1 MAALTGKERDQVPKS
16 LLNVRLIIIPPR
28 TAERGRERERE
39 RHGRACK
46 RLMRDRER
54 VLESRVSTAFLGNS
68 ESQNLRKG
76 KGIILNDMPI

>member
-1 MAALTGKERDQVPKS
+1 MCGGTDWQGEGPSTKVTFECPSHHYTSPYSKEK
-16 LLNVRLIIIPPR
+16 
-28 TAERGRERERE
+28 EEERE